1 MTIFNNFIL
10 NFILF
15 NIGFF
20 GIILNR
26 QSLII
31 ILISIE
37 LILLSINLNYLFFS
51 VYLDDMLGE
60 VFSLIVLAIAAAESA
75 IGLAIIVVFLKNRS
89 TIAINKI
96 NLLAK

>member
-37 LILLSINLNYLFFS
+37 LVLLSVNLNYLFFS
-51 VYLDDMLGE
+51 VYLDDILGE
-60 VFSLIVLAIAAAESA
+60 VFSLIVLAVAAAESA
-75 IGLAIIVVFLKNRS
+75 IGLAIIVVFFKNRS
-89 TIAINKI
+89 TIEINKI